1 MNEDIMSVCN
11 ALVYD
16 GALCCGTAEVAS
28 RALQLPHIERVYA
41 LRDVAATLNEST
53 GLPESDVSAPPGG
66 TVPSGNNNRQ
76 PSHWIASA
84 ICPKRAV
91 VFLDIEASAASSRAS
106 SAAAT
111 PAKQPLKK
119 SSSSSSSSR
128 LRRAWSNMDK
138 PEAYAARS
146 VVRALVLAGVAPA
159 DIGLISPYVLLDNRS
174 FFVSPVQQ
182 LWCLVFSVF
191 FQG

>member
-11 ALVYD
+11 ALVYN
-16 GALCCGTAEVAS
+16 GQLCCGTAEVAS

-41 LRDVAATLNEST
+41 LRDVAATVNGSVALHES
-53 GLPESDVSAPPGG
+53 ESSVLG
-66 TVPSGNNNRQ
+66 TSPSVDSMR
-76 PSHWIASA
+76 PSHWIAEA
-84 ICPKRAV
+84 ICPNRAV

-111 PAKQPLKK
+111 PIKQPLKP
-119 SSSSSSSSR
+119 SPSR

-159 DIGLISPYVLLDNRS
+159 DIGLISPYVLQGKR
-174 FFVSPVQQ
+174 
-182 LWCLVFSVF
+182 CL
-191 FQG
+191 